1 MAHLLRS
8 LDALPEPIAAV
19 PVRNVHVL
27 QATMLFKPMLFLTL
41 LGVFPCIH
49 TQACMPGQ
57 AHTEEESTLPSCSSR
72 LSQLQQCVFAGDK
85 QHGATGGQS
94 RPSNFVRTS

>member
-1 MAHLLRS
+1 MRS
-8 LDALPEPIAAV
+8 LSQ
-19 PVRNVHVL
+19 L
-27 QATMLFKPMLFLTL
+27 QRSLSGMCMYCKQQCYSNIRSSCLTL

-57 AHTEEESTLPSCSSR
+57 AHTEEESALPSCSSR

-85 QHGATGGQS
+85 QHGAPGGQS
-94 RPSNFVRTS
+94 RPSNFVCTS